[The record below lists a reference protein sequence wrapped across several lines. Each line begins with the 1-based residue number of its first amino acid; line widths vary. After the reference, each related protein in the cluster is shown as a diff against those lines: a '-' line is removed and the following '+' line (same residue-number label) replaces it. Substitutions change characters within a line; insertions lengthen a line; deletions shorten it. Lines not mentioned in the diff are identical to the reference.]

1 METKLLDLNAY
12 GVVEMNDTEMRETD
26 GGKLLWLLAAVA
38 VTIFLDEVA
47 NPGSIRAGMEYQR
60 NR

>member
-1 METKLLDLNAY
+1 MKKLDLNAY
-12 GVVEMNDTEMRETD
+12 GVSEMSSAEMRETD
-26 GGKLLWLLAAVA
+26 GGGFWWLLAAVA
-38 VTIFLDEVA
+38 VTIALDEIA